1 MASVNA
7 KVLNRLGDLPVGDR
21 AFGVGRL
28 LLPVARKAVLLA
40 RKPWL
45 GRERGERRLVGEIR
59 RVHGELK
66 LGEWSDLELRKSIQG
81 VRTKVEGG
89 ATGSYR
95 DDEVGL
101 VFAVVDETIR
111 RRLGTWRLFEELAGH
126 YRFSP
131 YFEAAGQGS
140 WDGPDDGGK
149 AIVEAIKQ
157 VRAVGEGRLGPD
169 VQLPAD
175 FYRAV
180 RERDTDNLLC
190 FRPTDEQLLAGLHLL
205 RGKVVEMQA
214 GEGKTVA
221 IAFAAVMQAA
231 LGRAVHVM
239 TANDYLAERD
249 CRLLAPVYRSL
260 GLSVGAAL
268 EPMERAERR
277 AAYGCDVVYGTLR
290 EFGFDFLRNNLAG
303 DRGEQIPLRHQV
315 AIVDEADQALI
326 DEGDTPLIIAGPAP
340 EVAHGWRR
348 VNGVV
353 AELAAE
359 QEKVAEDYGLRLK
372 ETPVDNA
379 SFGVLLCL
387 GLLAQPRNGELR
399 RLAMQQPGAYRRGL
413 AAVYPYGN
421 DEADEELIGD
431 LYCMV
436 DDRERLVTLTAKGM
450 VFLESKLGELFAVEV
465 GEGASQGE
473 AGKIS
478 RRAARKLNL
487 ANQVYQSL
495 RAHLLLEK
503 GVDYLVS
510 DGTVV
515 LLDPHTGRLKPDNSY
530 QDGLQSALEAKERV
544 SLDASGESLAQ
555 VSVRGFADRYEFLS
569 GITGTALAA
578 TEEFRRRYSVE
589 TVSVPTSN
597 PLQRVDLPSRVY
609 SGEEDKVAALV
620 AEVANCK
627 ELGQPVLVGVQTV
640 EQSVVV
646 SRGLAASGIEHRV
659 LNAVKSHE
667 EADIIRRAGEFGAVT
682 VATNMA
688 GRGTD
693 IVLDPELEQRLVAR
707 CVEVVLEKIA
717 GGCTAVAVDCYTRE
731 ERELLERAFLSCRRV
746 RVNRRDIRGSYRLI
760 VSDGEAEGCGAE
772 TAGSLPVMEFGL
784 GLHVISAE
792 FSRFPRVALQLQ
804 GRSGRQGRFGSTRHL
819 LARDD
824 PGLLL
829 LGGKGIEA
837 AGCGKRDGAGRV
849 YLEGKEVEGYI
860 KHRQVEAEVE
870 AANRRGVIN
879 DYAAVMDGHTETYYR
894 LRQQLLEKGYAAE
907 DLGGLV
913 LGVATRV
920 VEANFPRLDSE
931 DYAGRFTAFVEE
943 VRGRFGIDVA
953 DLEGGALDGLA
964 VELAE
969 KMMRVI
975 EARKDIPGDG
985 RFEELARQLLLEC
998 SDEAWQ
1004 EHRQIL
1010 RLTVFSSAAAG
1021 YGHKSAVADYII
1033 HAAER
1038 WERFQDGVADAFLS
1052 ALLTFPPEMVDEEAI
1067 AEPESVDLSREL
1079 TLIMG

>member
-1 MASVNA
+1 MLRPSSRCAQSV
-7 KVLNRLGDLPVGDR
+7 K
-21 AFGVGRL
+21 
-28 LLPVARKAVLLA
+28 
-40 RKPWL
+40 
-45 GRERGERRLVGEIR
+45 
-59 RVHGELK
+59 
-66 LGEWSDLELRKSIQG
+66 
-81 VRTKVEGG
+81 
-89 ATGSYR
+89 
-95 DDEVGL
+95 
-101 VFAVVDETIR
+101 
-111 RRLGTWRLFEELAGH
+111 
-126 YRFSP
+126 
-131 YFEAAGQGS
+131 
-140 WDGPDDGGK
+140 
-149 AIVEAIKQ
+149 
-157 VRAVGEGRLGPD
+157 GRLGPD

-239 TANDYLAERD
+239 TVNDYLAERD

-303 DRGEQIPLRHQV
+303 GRGEQIPLRHQV

-372 ETPVDNA
+372 ETPAGSA

-450 VFLESKLGELFAVEV
+450 AFLERQLGELFAVEV

-530 QDGLQSALEAKERV
+530 QDGLQSALEAKERS
-544 SLDASGESLAQ
+544 SLWTAAGESLAQ

-589 TVSVPTSN
+589 TVAVPTSN

-609 SGEEDKVAALV
+609 SCEEDKVAALV
-620 AEVANCK
+620 AEVAKCK
-627 ELGQPVLVGVQTV
+627 ELERPVLVGVQTV

-646 SRGLAASGIEHRV
+646 SRALAAGGIEHRV

-667 EADIIRRAGEFGAVT
+667 EADIIRQAGGYGAVT

-731 ERELLERAFLSCRRV
+731 ERDLLERAFLSRRRV
-746 RVNRRDIRGSYRLI
+746 RVNQPGHSRKLQIDCFRWRG
-760 VSDGEAEGCGAE
+760 
-772 TAGSLPVMEFGL
+772 
-784 GLHVISAE
+784 
-792 FSRFPRVALQLQ
+792 
-804 GRSGRQGRFGSTRHL
+804 
-819 LARDD
+819 
-824 PGLLL
+824 
-829 LGGKGIEA
+829 
-837 AGCGKRDGAGRV
+837 
-849 YLEGKEVEGYI
+849 
-860 KHRQVEAEVE
+860 
-870 AANRRGVIN
+870 
-879 DYAAVMDGHTETYYR
+879 
-894 LRQQLLEKGYAAE
+894 
-907 DLGGLV
+907 
-913 LGVATRV
+913 
-920 VEANFPRLDSE
+920 
-931 DYAGRFTAFVEE
+931 
-943 VRGRFGIDVA
+943 
-953 DLEGGALDGLA
+953 
-964 VELAE
+964 
-969 KMMRVI
+969 
-975 EARKDIPGDG
+975 
-985 RFEELARQLLLEC
+985 
-998 SDEAWQ
+998 
-1004 EHRQIL
+1004 
-1010 RLTVFSSAAAG
+1010 
-1021 YGHKSAVADYII
+1021 
-1033 HAAER
+1033 
-1038 WERFQDGVADAFLS
+1038 
-1052 ALLTFPPEMVDEEAI
+1052 
-1067 AEPESVDLSREL
+1067 
-1079 TLIMG
+1079 